1 MSRNSRIGVLFAAAA
16 VIVVGTVVAI
26 SSGGS
31 NKATHTS
38 GHAYIYIVNAKPRG
52 GVQLLVYNK
61 GQQVQF
67 TVVSD
72 VSDEVHVHGFNYK
85 KDVKKSGSIT
95 FSFPALASQ
104 TGDHVVELESRGEQ
118 IANLRIQ

>member
-1 MSRNSRIGVLFAAAA
+1 LSRNSRIAVLVGAAV
-16 VIVVGTVVAI
+16 VIVVGTVIAV

-31 NKATHTS
+31 NKATRTS
-38 GHAYIYIVNAKPRG
+38 GHAYIYIVNGKPKG

-72 VSDEVHVHGFNYK
+72 VSDEVHVHGYNFK
-85 KDVKKSGSIT
+85 KDVVKGGSVT
-95 FSFPALASQ
+95 FSFPA
-104 TGDHVVELESRGEQ
+104 TDVGDHVVELEGRGEQ
-118 IANLRIQ
+118 IANLRVQ

>member
-1 MSRNSRIGVLFAAAA
+1 MSRGTRIAVLAGA
-16 VIVVGTVVAI
+16 VVAIVVGTIIAV

-38 GHAYIYIVNAKPRG
+38 GHAYIYVVHGKPKG

-72 VSDEVHVHGFNYK
+72 VADEVHVHGFNFK
-85 KDVKKSGSIT
+85 KDVAKGGSVT
-95 FSFPALASQ
+95 FSFPG
-104 TGDHVVELESRGEQ
+104 TDVGDHVVELESRGEQ
-118 IANLRIQ
+118 IANLRIL

>member
-1 MSRNSRIGVLFAAAA
+1 MSRNSRIAVLVGALV
-16 VIVVGTVVAI
+16 VIVVGTVIAI

-31 NKATHTS
+31 NKTTHTS
-38 GHAYIYIVNAKPRG
+38 GHAYIYVVNGKPKG

-72 VSDEVHVHGFNYK
+72 VADEVHVHGFNFK
-85 KDVKKSGSIT
+85 KDVAKGGSVT
-95 FSFPALASQ
+95 FSFPA
-104 TGDHVVELESRGEQ
+104 TDVGDHVVELESRGEQ
-118 IANLRIQ
+118 IANLRIL

>member
-1 MSRNSRIGVLFAAAA
+1 MSRNSRIGVLVAAAV
-16 VIVVGTVVAI
+16 VIVVGTVIAI

-31 NKATHTS
+31 NKASHTS
-38 GHAYIYIVNAKPRG
+38 GHAYIYLVNGKPKG

-72 VSDEVHVHGFNYK
+72 VSDEIHVHGFNYK
-85 KDVKKSGSIT
+85 KDVKKGGSVT
-95 FSFPALASQ
+95 FSFPA
-104 TGDHVVELESRGEQ
+104 TDVGDHVVELESRGEQ
-118 IANLRIQ
+118 IANLRVL